1 MRHSNCTE
9 VNHEE
14 QITFQV
20 IVFRVGTLVTS
31 ATILVWLYVLVRASI
46 KTELNFIKMLAALL
60 LISQVSGLVY
70 SLLDGYQYV
79 QHYCY
84 GALIK
89 DKWFWILQFFLV
101 LIFYLAFDLALW
113 LYAAKYWTTSH
124 AMLIQVQPL
133 HSN

>member
-1 MRHSNCTE
+1 M
-9 VNHEE
+9 
-14 QITFQV
+14 
-20 IVFRVGTLVTS
+20 TS

-79 QHYCY
+79 QHYCF
-84 GALIK
+84 GKLIK